1 MPLWEY
7 DRLSRK
13 RISRIMTLQ
22 EKRLEYENKMR
33 EKQIKEAERK
43 ARAAQ
48 NNANITSKR
57 GGSQRI
63 PLN

>member
-7 DRLSRK
+7 DGLSRK
-13 RISRIMTLQ
+13 RISRIMALQ

-33 EKQIKEAERK
+33 ERQIKEAERK

-48 NNANITSKR
+48 NNANIASKR
-57 GGSQRI
+57 GSQRI